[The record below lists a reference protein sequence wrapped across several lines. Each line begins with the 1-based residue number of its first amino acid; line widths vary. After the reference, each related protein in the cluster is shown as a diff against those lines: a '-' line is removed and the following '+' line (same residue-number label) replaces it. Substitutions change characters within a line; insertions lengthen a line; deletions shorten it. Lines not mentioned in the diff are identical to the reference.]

1 MHDLEEVCCHRVKGV
16 WTLVATVFMER
27 HDNVSAWGCK
37 KRIQRLYPQLLPNRH
52 RPRPHQSME
61 IKPLSAPIALGH
73 PEFDSIVHV
82 ARLIQKIQKSSR
94 NGIHPSEISR
104 PWADIVDEDFEP
116 LEVGGDFIYQIP
128 PIGFGTDGTTELTN
142 GLVSW

>member
-1 MHDLEEVCCHRVKGV
+1 MLPLCEGSLNSSGNCFHGKARQCLCLRLQKAH
-16 WTLVATVFMER
+16 
-27 HDNVSAWGCK
+27 SA
-37 KRIQRLYPQLLPNRH
+37 PLPSTSTKSPPSSSP
-52 RPRPHQSME
+52 PRSME

-104 PWADIVDEDFEP
+104 PWADIVDDEDFEP

-128 PIGFGTDGTTELTN
+128 PSIGFGTDGTTEFTN
-142 GLVSW
+142 GFVS

>member
-1 MHDLEEVCCHRVKGV
+1 
-16 WTLVATVFMER
+16 
-27 HDNVSAWGCK
+27 
-37 KRIQRLYPQLLPNRH
+37 
-52 RPRPHQSME
+52 ME

-104 PWADIVDEDFEP
+104 PWADIVDDEDFEP
-116 LEVGGDFIYQIP
+116 LEVGGDFIYQIILP
-128 PIGFGTDGTTELTN
+128 VDLQVACVLHVSVFDFVGVNALTCFWLNSLVTTR
-142 GLVSW
+142 